1 MAEYRIQ
8 PMFRHKKVTM
18 MPKKMSRYLLILPSL
33 LFLLV
38 FLIYPMVNTV
48 YQSFWNLS
56 YFKPDD
62 RTFVGLKNYIKLFSQ
77 SGFKHSLFFTLRF
90 TFACIVLEFII
101 GLFLALLLRKIAKG
115 GRIIRTISIFPYM
128 IAPIAAGQIWCLLFG
143 LDYGIVNYA
152 LGKLS
157 IAPINWLGSNAGA
170 FWAVVIAQVWKSTP
184 LVMLILLSGLQSI
197 PVEVYEAAVVDGANA
212 LRTFRHITIPL
223 LIPSITIALV
233 FETIFHLRVYDLVI
247 TLTGGGPGK
256 ATTPLGVML
265 KQNYFQTYEA
275 GYAGAI
281 SGVLI
286 LLGAA
291 FSILYIFL
299 INHQPKK
306 KA

>member
-1 MAEYRIQ
+1 MV
-8 PMFRHKKVTM
+8 KKL
-18 MPKKMSRYLLILPSL
+18 SSYLLILPAL

-38 FLIYPMVNTV
+38 FLIYPMLSTV

-56 YFKPDD
+56 YFKPDAK
-62 RTFVGLKNYIKLFSQ
+62 TFVGFKNYIKLFSQ
-77 SGFKHSLFFTLRF
+77 QGFRASLFFTLRF
-90 TFACIVLEFII
+90 TFVCIVLEFII
-101 GLFLALLLRKIAKG
+101 GLFLALLLRKNTKG
-115 GRIIRTISIFPYM
+115 GTIIRTISIFPYM
-128 IAPIAAGQIWCLLFG
+128 IAPIAAGQIWRLLFG

-152 LGKLS
+152 LGMIS
-157 IAPINWLGSNAGA
+157 IDPINWLGSNTGA
-170 FWAVVIAQVWKSTP
+170 FWAVVITQVWKSTP
-184 LVMLILLSGLQSI
+184 FVMLILLSGLQSI
-197 PVEVYEAAVVDGANA
+197 PIEVYEAAVVDGANA
-212 LRTFRHITIPL
+212 WRTFRYITIPL
-223 LIPSITIALV
+223 LVPSITIALV
-233 FETIFHLRVYDLVI
+233 FETIFKLRVYDLVI

-306 KA
+306 EM